1 MGDVVDAAVGTTDTD
16 GDDGDYYTLSVES
29 GGETT
34 TKTKTKTKTKTA
46 LSKSVKRSF
55 KLLEKKELSHDV
67 R

>member
-1 MGDVVDAAVGTTDTD
+1 MNGGID
-16 GDDGDYYTLSVES
+16 GDAGDYYTLGVQS
-29 GGETT
+29 GA
-34 TKTKTKTKTKTA
+34 KSATKTA